1 MAPTRSQTVLLR
13 FSRAGGLAVLWIGVA
28 VLLSSLLRVHWLKS
42 ISPGGITMNS
52 VSAILF
58 IFGGIALVRHLKNS
72 NGDSGSN
79 QRSADRLRFVSS
91 LIVTLGGALKLAEYF
106 FKLDLNFD
114 HWLFQNRLSQIGL
127 FPETEI
133 APNSA
138 VVFLLCGAGLLLID
152 FESRRGLRPA
162 QLCFLLGA
170 LLALLALMGYAY
182 QVLPLYSLGAAI
194 PMSLIS
200 AISFELLCLAGLA
213 ARPADGLMRIITSDT
228 TAGSISRRLLPG
240 AILIP
245 LLLGILRFTS
255 ERHGILEVEFGV
267 SLFAVATVIVF
278 AALIW
283 WNARLLFGVEQERLR
298 AERRLA
304 VQYGA
309 TRALAE
315 AVEIHDAAQAILK
328 AVCDRM
334 NWPAGNLWRIEPD
347 AKMIRCE
354 IVYASAER
362 YDKFSEASRQM
373 TLPIGKGFPGNVW
386 NERAAV
392 WIPDVAVEPDFLRAE
407 AARAVGLHSAVGFPI
422 RYNNTLCGVMECF
435 SAAVE
440 TRDEI
445 LLQTL
450 SAIGSQM
457 GQFIERKHAHEQL
470 KQTSHDLARSNT
482 DLQQFAYV
490 ASHDLSEPL
499 RMIVSYLQLLNDR
512 HRAHLNSEAQ
522 EFMGYAV
529 DGAKRMQAMIHD
541 LLAYARVD
549 SRGREFNRIESKQAL
564 EAALQ
569 NLKLVMQE
577 NAAVVLHDPLPTV
590 CGDLVQLTQV
600 FQNLISN
607 AIKFRSPA
615 PPQIEITV
623 QRQNGE
629 WQFAVKDNGLGIDQK
644 NFDRIFVLFQRLH
657 TRQEYPGTGIGLAV
671 CKKIIERHGGRVWLE
686 SAAGKGTTFFFTL
699 PVISEE

>member
-1 MAPTRSQTVLLR
+1 MAQTRSQVILLR
-13 FSRAGGLAVLWIGVA
+13 FSRAGGIIVVWIGMA
-28 VLLSSLLRVHWLKS
+28 VLLSCLLRVHWLKS

-52 VSAILF
+52 ISAILF
-58 IFGGIALVRHLKNS
+58 IFGGIALIRNLQKPDRTPARN
-72 NGDSGSN
+72 
-79 QRSADRLRFVSS
+79 RLSADRMRFVCS
-91 LIVTLGGALKLAEYF
+91 LVVLLGGAFKLAEYF
-106 FKLDLNFD
+106 FQFDLNFD
-114 HWLFQNRLSQIGL
+114 EWFQNRLSQIGL

-138 VVFLLCGAGLLLID
+138 LAFLFCGVGLLLID
-152 FESRRGLRPA
+152 FETRRGLRPA
-162 QLCFLLGA
+162 QLSFLLGA

-182 QVLPLYSLGAAI
+182 QVLPLYSLGAAV

-200 AISFELLCLAGLA
+200 AITFELLCLAGLA

-228 TAGSISRRLLPG
+228 SAGAISRRLLPG

-245 LLLGILRFTS
+245 LLLGVLSFTS

-267 SLFAVATVIVF
+267 SLFAVGTVLVF

-283 WNARLLFGVEQERLR
+283 WNARFLFTAEQERLR

-315 AVEIHDAAQAILK
+315 SVEIRDAAQAILK
-328 AVCDRM
+328 AICERM
-334 NWPAGNLWRIEPD
+334 NWPAGNLWRID
-347 AKMIRCE
+347 SHANVIHCE

-362 YDKFSEASRQM
+362 FSAFSNASRQM

-386 NERAAV
+386 QNRIAV
-392 WIPDVAVEPDFLRAE
+392 WIPDVAVDPDFIRADI
-407 AARAVGLHSAVGFPI
+407 ARAVGLHSAVAVPI
-422 RYNNTLCGVMECF
+422 RYNTTLCGVMECF
-435 SAAVE
+435 SATVE
-440 TRDEI
+440 SRDEI

-457 GQFIERKHAHEQL
+457 GQFIERKLAHEQL
-470 KQTSHDLARSNT
+470 KQTSDDLARSNT

-512 HRAHLNSEAQ
+512 HRAHLNAEAQ

-529 DGAKRMQAMIHD
+529 DGAKRMQSMIHD

-549 SRGREFNRIESKQAL
+549 SRGREFKPIESEQAL
-564 EAALQ
+564 ESALQ

-577 NAAVVLHDPLPTV
+577 NAAVVLHDPLPPV
-590 CGDLVQLTQV
+590 RGDLIQLTQV

-607 AIKFRSPA
+607 AIKFHGPA

-623 QRQNGE
+623 RQQNGE
-629 WQFAVKDNGLGIDQK
+629 WLFAVKDNGLGIDQK
-644 NFDRIFVLFQRLH
+644 NFERIFVLFQRLH

-686 SAAGKGTTFFFTL
+686 SKPGQGTTFFFTL